1 MVMTMKT
8 AYILLMAAA
17 TITAGGQAG
26 TMAAQNRLTPESCV
40 EMALGNNARTKGPP
54 TNWTWHARGAKRP
67 SPTTSP
73 R

>member
-17 TITAGGQAG
+17 TITAWGQAG

-40 EMALGNNARTKGPP
+40 EMALGNNARTK
-54 TNWTWHARGAKRP
+54 TWHARGAKRP

>member
-8 AYILLMAAA
+8 AYRLLMAAT
-17 TITAGGQAG
+17 TITAWGQAG

-40 EMALGNNARTKGPP
+40 EMALGNKRAQKGPP
-54 TNWTWHARGAKRP
+54 TNWTWRARGAKRP

>member
-17 TITAGGQAG
+17 TITAWGQAG

-40 EMALGNNARTKGPP
+40 EMALGNNTRTKRAA
-54 TNWTWHARGAKRP
+54 N
-67 SPTTSP
+67 
-73 R
+73 